1 MTKDFYLTN
10 HNYLELKKKLEFKDK
25 RLLIEVVADAIEFGM
40 EYEIEYGKGKMKD
53 EAIRVVRNDV

>member
-10 HNYLELKKKLEFKDK
+10 HNYLELKKKLEFDDK
-25 RLLIEVVADAIEFGM
+25 RLLIEVVADAIQFGM

-53 EAIRVVRNDV
+53 EAIRVVGDND

>member
-10 HNYLELKKKLEFKDK
+10 HNYLELKKKLEFDDK

-40 EYEIEYGKGKMKD
+40 EKMKD
-53 EAIRVVRNDV
+53 EAIKAVRGND